1 MRERYAAPAL
11 ILGEGITVLG
21 TLRCLGTAGI
31 PCYCLSHT
39 SDIETAS
46 RWYRLLPKEFGL
58 VSDTYQLASFLESLP
73 FENAVLIPCSDDWA
87 VATAALPDSLRK
99 RFYISQPGLV
109 IQKSFTD
116 KGRFRALLKKHLIP
130 HPHTYSPA
138 NEQSLKDLL
147 DQLPVDEISHYFLKP
162 RDSLSFCRHFKAK
175 AFSLTSTE
183 DALQKYRTAREAGFE
198 MLLQEY
204 VSGPPHN
211 HYYVEGFIDRNGVM
225 RCVYAR
231 QRLRMYPPKFGNSSI
246 FVSIPASDIQQAVES
261 VRKLLGGV
269 GYRGIYSAEF
279 KRDERDGV
287 YKLLEVN
294 SRCWWYIEFLERCGV
309 NIPEMAYRDAL
320 GLEVKNVAHYSL
332 GTRAV
337 YLRLDI
343 LAGLSE
349 IRAGRLSIWRW
360 LKFWIGAKYTV
371 LCLRDPL
378 PAFVWFYSK
387 VRAVLLRMIGRR

>member
-1 MRERYAAPAL
+1 MRERYSAPAL
-11 ILGEGITVLG
+11 VLGDGITVLG
-21 TLRCLGTAGI
+21 TIRCLGNAGI
-31 PCYCLSHT
+31 PCYCLSLT

-58 VSDTYQLASFLESLP
+58 VSDTGQLADFLEPLL
-73 FENAVLIPCSDDWA
+73 FENAVLIPCTDDWA
-87 VATAALPDSLRK
+87 VATAGLSDHLRE
-99 RFYISQPGLV
+99 RFHISQPRHE

-116 KGRFRALLKKHLIP
+116 KGRFRTLLEKHMIP
-130 HPHTYSPA
+130 HPHTYPLE
-138 NEQSLKDLL
+138 NEYSLNNLL
-147 DQLPVDEISHYFLKP
+147 DQLPGGEISHYFLKP
-162 RDSLSFCRHFKAK
+162 RNSLTFFAHYMTK
-175 AFSLTSTE
+175 AFSLKSKE

-198 MLLQEY
+198 MLLQEF
-204 VSGPPHN
+204 VLGPPNN
-211 HYYVEGFIDRNGVM
+211 HFYVEGFIDRNEII

-246 FVSIPASDIQQAVES
+246 FVSIPASEIEQAVES
-261 VRKLLGGV
+261 VRRLLGGV

-320 GLEVKNVAHYSL
+320 GLEVEDVAHYSL
-332 GTRAV
+332 GRHAV
-337 YLRLDI
+337 NLRLDI
-343 LAGLSE
+343 LAGLNE
-349 IRAGRLSIWRW
+349 IRAGRLNVWRW

-378 PAFVWFYSK
+378 PAFVWLYSNFCK
-387 VRAVLLRMIGRR
+387 VFLRMIGRR